1 MAGLKIHTA
10 PTQEPLTLQEVKEY
24 LRVEDNTDER
34 NLRPLIESARRLVE
48 EHLNRTLMQTTY
60 QQFLDSFDEYEDP
73 LFEGVRQGPYLN
85 YYKNYIDL
93 VKSPVISV
101 THIKTY
107 QDDDSATTMAASKY
121 YVDNAREPSRIVL
134 RQGETFPTALRVA
147 NAIEIQYV
155 AGYTS
160 PYQVPEPI
168 RLAILQIIAHM
179 YEHRGDMGN
188 AAEAMM
194 MPSMC
199 KRLLSP
205 YVIHRGLGA
214 SALMGIG

>member
-1 MAGLKIHTA
+1 MAGLKIHTE

-199 KRLLSP
+199 KRLLSH
-205 YVIHRGLGA
+205 YVIHRGLGS

>member
-1 MAGLKIHTA
+1 
-10 PTQEPLTLQEVKEY
+10 
-24 LRVEDNTDER
+24 
-34 NLRPLIESARRLVE
+34 
-48 EHLNRTLMQTTY
+48 MQTTY

-205 YVIHRGLGA
+205 YVIHRGLGS

>member
-1 MAGLKIHTA
+1 MAGLKIHTES
-10 PTQEPLTLQEVKEY
+10 TQEPLTLQEVKEY

-205 YVIHRGLGA
+205 YVIHRGLGS

>member
-1 MAGLKIHTA
+1 MAGLKIHTE

-60 QQFLDSFDEYEDP
+60 QQFLDSFDEHEDP
-73 LFEGVRQGPYLN
+73 LWEGVRQGPYLN

-101 THIKTY
+101 THVKTY
-107 QDDDSATTMAASKY
+107 QDDDTATTMAASKY

-134 RQGETFPTALRVA
+134 RSGETFPTALRVA

-205 YVIHRGLGA
+205 YVIHRGLGS
-214 SALMGIG
+214 SALLGIG

>member
-1 MAGLKIHTA
+1 MAGLKIHTE

-155 AGYTS
+155 EGYTS

-205 YVIHRGLGA
+205 YVIHRGLGS

>member
-1 MAGLKIHTA
+1 MAGLKIHTE

-60 QQFLDSFDEYEDP
+60 QQFLDSFDEHEDP

-107 QDDDSATTMAASKY
+107 QDDDTATTMAASKY

-134 RQGETFPTALRVA
+134 RSGETFPTALRVA

-205 YVIHRGLGA
+205 YVIHRGLGS
-214 SALMGIG
+214 SALLGVG

>member
-1 MAGLKIHTA
+1 MAGLKIHTE

-168 RLAILQIIAHM
+168 GLAILQIIAHM

-205 YVIHRGLGA
+205 YVIHRGLGS

>member
-1 MAGLKIHTA
+1 MAGLKIHTE

-121 YVDNAREPSRIVL
+121 YVDIAREPSRIVL
-134 RQGETFPTALRVA
+134 RQGETFPTAL
-147 NAIEIQYV
+147 
-155 AGYTS
+155 
-160 PYQVPEPI
+160 
-168 RLAILQIIAHM
+168 
-179 YEHRGDMGN
+179 
-188 AAEAMM
+188 
-194 MPSMC
+194 
-199 KRLLSP
+199 
-205 YVIHRGLGA
+205 
-214 SALMGIG
+214 

>member
-1 MAGLKIHTA
+1 MAGLKIHTE

-60 QQFLDSFDEYEDP
+60 QQFLDSFDEHEDP
-73 LFEGVRQGPYLN
+73 LWEGVRQGPYLN

-107 QDDDSATTMAASKY
+107 QDDDTDTTMAASKY

-134 RQGETFPTALRVA
+134 RSGETFPTALRVA

-205 YVIHRGLGA
+205 YVIHRGLGS
-214 SALMGIG
+214 SALLGIG

>member
-1 MAGLKIHTA
+1 MKNLFQNEKHYLKMDHNHIHYHSNI
-10 PTQEPLTLQEVKEY
+10 LEY
-24 LRVEDNTDER
+24 N
-34 NLRPLIESARRLVE
+34 
-48 EHLNRTLMQTTY
+48 LMQTTY

-73 LFEGVRQGPYLN
+73 LFEGMRQGPYLN

-134 RQGETFPTALRVA
+134 RQGETFPTDLRVA

-205 YVIHRGLGA
+205 YVIHRGLGS
-214 SALMGIG
+214 SALMGSG

>member
-1 MAGLKIHTA
+1 MAGLKIHTE

-60 QQFLDSFDEYEDP
+60 QQFLDSFDEHEDP
-73 LFEGVRQGPYLN
+73 LWEGVRQGPYLN

-107 QDDDSATTMAASKY
+107 QDDDTATTMAASKY

-134 RQGETFPTALRVA
+134 RSGETFPTALRVA

-205 YVIHRGLGA
+205 YVIHRGLGS
-214 SALMGIG
+214 SALLGIG

>member
-10 PTQEPLTLQEVKEY
+10 PPRETLTLLEVKEY

-205 YVIHRGLGA
+205 YVIHRGLGS

>member
-1 MAGLKIHTA
+1 MSGLKILTE
-10 PTQEPLTLQEVKEY
+10 PSQEPVTLQEVKEY

-60 QQFLDSFDEYEDP
+60 QQFLDSFNELEDP
-73 LFEGVRQGPYLN
+73 LWEGVRTGPYLN

-93 VKSPVISV
+93 IKAPVSSV

-107 QDDDSATTMAASKY
+107 DDADTATTMASSKY
-121 YVDNAREPSRIVL
+121 YVDSVREPARIVL

-155 AGYTS
+155 AGYSS
-160 PYQVPEPI
+160 PYSIPEPI
-168 RLAILQIIAHM
+168 RLAILQFIAHM

-188 AAEAMM
+188 YLEARVIPPMIK
-194 MPSMC
+194 S
-199 KRLLSP
+199 LLSP
-205 YVIHRGLGA
+205 YVIHRGLGS
-214 SALMGIG
+214 SALLSVG

>member
-1 MAGLKIHTA
+1 MAGIKVLTG
-10 PTQEPLTLQEVKEY
+10 PSQEPLSLQEVKEY

-34 NLRPLIESARRLVE
+34 NIRPLIESARSLIE
-48 EHLNRTLMQTTY
+48 EHLNRTLISTTY
-60 QQFLDSFDEYEDP
+60 QQFLDGFSEHEDP
-73 LFEGVRQGPYLN
+73 LWEGVRQGPYLN

-107 QDDDSATTMAASKY
+107 DDADTATTMSADKY

-134 RQGETFPTALRVA
+134 RQGETFPSALRVA

-155 AGYTS
+155 AGYNS
-160 PYQVPEPI
+160 PFQIPEPI
-168 RLAILQIIAHM
+168 RLAILQLIAHM

-188 AAEAMM
+188 AAEASF
-194 MPSMC
+194 MPVMV
-199 KRLLSP
+199 KRLLAP
-205 YVIHRGLGA
+205 YVIHRGLGS
-214 SALMGIG
+214 SALLSLG